1 MLERAK
7 NLRNNMQLVNLEGM
21 VPQDHLLRKID
32 RVVEFNHI
40 YDLVEHL
47 YCEDNGRPAVDPVVL
62 VKMVLIQHLYGI
74 KSLRQT
80 VKEIDMNI
88 AYRWFIGYDLTS
100 RI

>member
-7 NLRNNMQLVNLEGM
+7 NLRNNLQIVDLEGM

-32 RVVEFNHI
+32 RVVDFAHI

-62 VKMVLIQHLYGI
+62 VKMVLIQHLFGV
-74 KSLRQT
+74 STRH
-80 VKEIDMNI
+80 
-88 AYRWFIGYDLTS
+88 
-100 RI
+100 